1 VTENQLTMQDV
12 LKAFSDAA
20 FINYKSH
27 DYEAGYLQGMII
39 EMMRNLPQSHE
50 LDYLRNLVIE
60 MLDFMPLQKQTELI
74 ESAIVAAQRQEQHAI
89 NGMS

>member
-20 FINYKSH
+20 FSNYKSY

-39 EMMRNLPQSHE
+39 EMMRYLPESHE
-50 LDYLRNLVIE
+50 LGFLRNLVIQ
-60 MLDFMPLQKQTELI
+60 MLDVIPLPKQTELI
-74 ESAIVAAQRQEQHAI
+74 ESAIVATQRQEKHAI
-89 NGMS
+89 DGMS